1 MSKTMLKLKAEAR
14 ESGKA
19 AVPGVIRAVMYGP
32 KNPTASIAVSE
43 AEFNKIW
50 KAAGESTVVTLE
62 CADGEHDT
70 LIHDIARNPVTDA
83 ITHVDFYAVDK
94 NVKVSVAVP
103 IEFIGVSPAVKD
115 LGGILIKVMHE
126 LEIEALPKDLPHGL
140 EVDISSLV
148 DFQSHITAGDIV
160 LPSGVSLTVAPE
172 EIVALVNEAKEEVEE
187 ATAPIDMDAIGLS
200 VEKGKKEEEG
210 DASAEKSE

>member
-1 MSKTMLKLKAEAR
+1 MLKLKAEPR

-19 AVPGVIRAVMYGP
+19 AVKGVIRSVMYGP
-32 KNPTASIAVSE
+32 KNPAASISIGE

-50 KAAGESTVVTLE
+50 KAAGESTIVTLD
-62 CADGEHDT
+62 CADGEHDA
-70 LIHDIARNPVTDA
+70 LIHAVARNPVTDA
-83 ITHVDFYAVDK
+83 INHVDFYTVDK

-103 IEFIGVSPAVKD
+103 IEFVGVSPAVKD

-140 EVDISSLV
+140 EIDISSLATFA
-148 DFQSHITAGDIV
+148 DHITAGDIV
-160 LPSGVSLTVAPE
+160 LPVGVSLTVSPE

-187 ATAPIDMDAIGLS
+187 AAAPIDMDSIGLS

-210 DASAEKSE
+210 GEAAEKSE